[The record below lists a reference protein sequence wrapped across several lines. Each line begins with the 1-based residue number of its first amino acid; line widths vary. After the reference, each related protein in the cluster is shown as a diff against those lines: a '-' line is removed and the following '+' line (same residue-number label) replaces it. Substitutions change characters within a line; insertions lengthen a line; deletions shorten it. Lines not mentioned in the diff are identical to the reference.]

1 MEIESRGYQKQ
12 IEVEKMLCLV
22 AKVVQICKLPS
33 AEDLFDNSVNALGCL
48 LGTGCGDAY
57 TGSFTHLY

>member
-12 IEVEKMLCLV
+12 VEVEKMLCLV

-33 AEDLFDNSVNALGCL
+33 AEDLFDNSVNALNPSGL
-48 LGTGCGDAY
+48 SARNWLW
-57 TGSFTHLY
+57 